1 MEALSAKKD
10 VRSLF
15 EWQDKVFIKRL
26 PTKKELEMPNI
37 IWFSVDEG
45 GIFKSQGKCN
55 AMEARFCKT

>member
-1 MEALSAKKD
+1 M
-10 VRSLF
+10 
-15 EWQDKVFIKRL
+15 FIKRL